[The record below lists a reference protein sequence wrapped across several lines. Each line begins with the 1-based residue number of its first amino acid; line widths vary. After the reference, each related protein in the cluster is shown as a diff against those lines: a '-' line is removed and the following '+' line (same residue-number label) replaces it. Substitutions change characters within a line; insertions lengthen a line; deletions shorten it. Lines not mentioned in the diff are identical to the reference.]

1 LSSEVFNPSSSASQ
15 VCHDAEIAGVK
26 DTFAFAGLARKRA
39 TTRVGPDTVV
49 QLHQVAPRPWETVGI
64 GVQNVMQQREDHSN
78 EVLRAGMI
86 DAVSRIRTVV
96 VDLQVWVD
104 AIADGTDALRV
115 RELRCEEW

>member
-1 LSSEVFNPSSSASQ
+1 
-15 VCHDAEIAGVK
+15 
-26 DTFAFAGLARKRA
+26 
-39 TTRVGPDTVV
+39 
-49 QLHQVAPRPWETVGI
+49 
-64 GVQNVMQQREDHSN
+64 MQQREDHSN

-115 RELRCEEW
+115 RELRCEEWENATRARLRVEYACDCESLSDRAGGSTSGLL